1 MVSATAEGVIKFQ
14 LDFKDGPAPPADRL
28 RELNAWR
35 SIFLQLGLIGQNPRR
50 YAGYGFGNLS
60 RRLPDSTEPAFLIS
74 GTQTG
79 HLAQLRPEDYATV
92 LWCDPAANQLTAKGQ
107 IKPSS
112 EALSHGILYRCDPK
126 IHWVMHL
133 HAPAIFCKQQSLGL
147 PATDPAA
154 AYGTP
159 EMADE
164 IQSLARKR
172 AVASPGLLVMSG
184 HEDGILAYGTTAAET
199 GSLVI
204 TTFAAALQLNETEG
218 L

>member
-1 MVSATAEGVIKFQ
+1 MVTSTAEGVIKFR
-14 LDFKDGPAPPADRL
+14 LDFEDGPAPPADRL
-28 RELNAWR
+28 RELDAWR
-35 SIFLQLGLIGQNPRR
+35 SIFLQLGLIGQDPRR

-60 RRLPDSTEPAFLIS
+60 RRLPDSADPAFLIS

-79 HLAQLRPEDYATV
+79 HLARLRPEDYATV
-92 LWCDPAANQLTAKGQ
+92 LRCDPVANQLTAKGR

-112 EALSHGILYRCDPK
+112 EALSHGVLYRCDPQ

-133 HAPAIFCKQQSLGL
+133 HAPAIFRNRQSLGL

-159 EMADE
+159 EMAAE
-164 IQSLARKR
+164 IEALAHRR
-172 AVASPGLLVMSG
+172 TVTTPGLLVMSG
-184 HEDGILAYGTTAAET
+184 HEDGILAYGSTSAET
-199 GSLVI
+199 GSLVV
-204 TTFAAALQLNETEG
+204 TTLAAALQLNETKD

>member
-1 MVSATAEGVIKFQ
+1 MVTSSAEGIIKFQ
-14 LDFKDGPAPPADRL
+14 LDFEDGPAPPADRL
-28 RELNAWR
+28 NELNAWR
-35 SIFLQLGLIGQNPRR
+35 SVFQPLGLIGQDAVR

-79 HLAQLRPEDYATV
+79 HLAQLQPEDYATV
-92 LWCDPAANQLTAKGQ
+92 LWCDPAANQLTAKGR

-112 EALSHGILYRCDPK
+112 EALSHGILYRCDPT

-133 HAPAIFCKQQSLGL
+133 HAPAIFLRRHALGL

-159 EMADE
+159 EMAAE
-164 IQSLARKR
+164 IQKLALKR
-172 AVASPGLLVMSG
+172 AKAAPGLLVMTG
-184 HEDGILAYGTTAAET
+184 HEDGILAFGPTAAAT
-199 GSLVI
+199 GCLVI
-204 TTFAAALQLNETEG
+204 ATIAVALQVN
-218 L
+218 